1 MENKPNL
8 SNITPELKEKMLQW
22 EKNKPEFK
30 QLQVMEDVADMVQ
43 ELVTL
48 GDKSEEST
56 EKLGALLADAREQLI
71 KLNSKESPESPD
83 YAKPIVE
90 ALGKLQK
97 AFESKDYKPTPVA
110 NVTVDAPNVDVSGI
124 EKLLK
129 TEMPKAFEK
138 AIALIPEPV
147 QADNS
152 DIIEKFTEMN
162 ELLTSIEH
170 QSRKQPLPGVMKV
183 TNADGT
189 AIGGGALST
198 SAKGATAVGSPT
210 STNAS
215 ADRTLLDVTLRDTS
229 GNAVS
234 VGGGTQYA
242 DGAVRG
248 TPTGTV
254 MMVDDGTNIQS
265 AKGDS
270 AGRLD
275 VCLLYTSPSPR
286 D

>member
-83 YAKPIVE
+83 FSKPIIE

-97 AFESKDYKPTPVA
+97 AFESKDYKPTIKVGAPKIDVPTPVA

-138 AIALIPEPV
+138 AISLIPEPV

-152 DIIEKFTEMN
+152 DIIEKFTEMFTWL
-162 ELLTSIEH
+162 ESID
-170 QSRKQPLPGVMKV
+170 RATRLKPLPGSMKV
-183 TNADGT
+183 TTMNGESVNNPSNYATRLDDT
-189 AIGGGALST
+189 STPAITYIGKSHIGSAT
-198 SAKGATAVGSPT
+198 SAAVWQIASLNT
-210 STNAS
+210 SSGLIKTW
-215 ADRTLLDVTLRDTS
+215 ADADALFNNVWDNRTSLTYS
-229 GNAVS
+229 
-234 VGGGTQYA
+234 
-242 DGAVRG
+242 
-248 TPTGTV
+248 
-254 MMVDDGTNIQS
+254 
-265 AKGDS
+265 
-270 AGRLD
+270 
-275 VCLLYTSPSPR
+275 
-286 D
+286 